1 MFLSL
6 LRSSNDSVEV
16 VSLREDSS
24 IASRLV
30 KFSLLLEA
38 LLLLLVSEHSR
49 VALDRTSSLD
59 LRIYTLMLTLSHYI
73 SYLSSEF

>member
-24 IASRLV
+24 IASLLV
-30 KFSLLLEA
+30 KFPPLLLEA
-38 LLLLLVSEHSR
+38 LLLLLVSEQSR
-49 VALDRTSSLD
+49 VALERTSSLD
-59 LRIYTLMLTLSHYI
+59 LKANKT
-73 SYLSSEF
+73 SEC